1 MSGNPTQYYSYIHIH
16 TDRWRAC
23 PNRERAGWEGEV
35 GEAGERG
42 ERWGG
47 AGGWVGG
54 WGREIISVKKKWDGS
69 PPYCRRQKRR
79 QMSSLLV
86 VGLWLNWINSSPK
99 QQRRPIPS
107 LLSLSFFF
115 YGVHLYTVS
124 SYQTYLINKY
134 LFREKMLIT
143 IKYNFFNNYRGIST
157 TFL

>member
-1 MSGNPTQYYSYIHIH
+1 MKGVPKQG
-16 TDRWRAC
+16 
-23 PNRERAGWEGEV
+23 AGGEGGGG

-86 VGLWLNWINSSPK
+86 VGL
-99 QQRRPIPS
+99 
-107 LLSLSFFF
+107 
-115 YGVHLYTVS
+115 
-124 SYQTYLINKY
+124 
-134 LFREKMLIT
+134 
-143 IKYNFFNNYRGIST
+143 
-157 TFL
+157 